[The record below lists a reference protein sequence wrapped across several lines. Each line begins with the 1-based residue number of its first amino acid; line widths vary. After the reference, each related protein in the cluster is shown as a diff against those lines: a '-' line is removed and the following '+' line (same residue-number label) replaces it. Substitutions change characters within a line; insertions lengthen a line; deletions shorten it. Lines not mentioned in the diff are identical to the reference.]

1 MRPRIKWV
9 CASILAMFAG
19 AAAPSA
25 LAEGSPGAIARLV
38 VQAQHSADCL
48 CRAAGR
54 TYAVGE
60 SACLRTP
67 AGARIAD
74 CGMVLNNTSWEF
86 TERSCPDS

>member
-1 MRPRIKWV
+1 MRLHVKS
-9 CASILAMFAG
+9 AYAAILAVIA
-19 AAAPSA
+19 AAAPPSA
-25 LAEGSPGAIARLV
+25 GGLEVIAPLV
-38 VQAQHSADCL
+38 RAQHSADCL

-67 AGARIAD
+67 AGARVAQ